1 MTISP
6 AREQSPHLLH
16 LPGQAQSCWLHMSR
30 PQHPGHIHNQV
41 CGPVSRYKY
50 IIHFNLPEM
59 LVAIRISPLSEVNN
73 PNFIVF
79 RKMCQFLCS
88 SFFTSQTTI
97 LNIFNYWMKCL
108 QFFLSSFYNQQ
119 WRSEIEIWKRTLNCN
134 LNLYND
140 IISVLQ
146 FGFNL
151 KRLHQSGALK
161 VRNLDEGSWCRWH
174 QTELISFIL
183 YSSFDILL
191 AFRDI
196 GVLRN

>member
-1 MTISP
+1 
-6 AREQSPHLLH
+6 
-16 LPGQAQSCWLHMSR
+16 MSR

-50 IIHFNLPEM
+50 IIHFDLPEM

-119 WRSEIEIWKRTLNCN
+119 WRSEIDDCLNIFTFNSYPGSKYWADLWLPDDLWKRTLNCN